1 MTIVVILLG
10 AFLIN
15 YLLDACFRSLWAKNL
30 TVQVQFQDQ
39 PVMEGQEARL
49 TETIANEKR
58 LFLPLLQVGFQVH
71 RDLWFADG
79 ENTSVSDQCYKRDV
93 FSVGGY
99 QKITRTIPFRCT
111 HRGYYE
117 LEQVE
122 LVTRSPL
129 MTRKYYETMKSRDF
143 FYVYPRLVDSEQL
156 DVSFRKVMG
165 SVLARKNLY
174 EDPFEFRGIREYEP
188 TDPMNKVNWKAAAR
202 TGELMVNLYGSTT
215 AQEVILLLDVENE
228 TIWKY
233 DEIHEE
239 EIRIAASL
247 ASRCIQEGIPVGFS
261 TNGKDILNGHTF
273 RLNPGTGEPQVRL
286 VNEELSRIDLNQ
298 KADPME
304 FVLDRERE
312 LETGASVTYVMISK
326 NQRPSCVEAFCRLAQ
341 EGNGCIWI
349 ATLYA
354 EMEWKLPED
363 EKISWIRWEVEK

>member
-15 YLLDACFRSLWAKNL
+15 YLLDACFRSFWARNL
-30 TVQVQFQDQ
+30 TVRVRFQDQ

-58 LFLPLLQVGFQVH
+58 LFLPLLQVGFRVH

-122 LVTRSPL
+122 LITRSPL
-129 MTRKYYETMKSRDF
+129 MTRRYYETLESRDF
-143 FYVYPRLVDSEQL
+143 FYVYPRLVDSDQMEI
-156 DVSFRKVMG
+156 SFQKVMG
-165 SVLARKNLY
+165 SAMARRNLF
-174 EDPFEFRGIREYEP
+174 EDPFEFRGIREYAP
-188 TDPMNKVNWKAAAR
+188 TDPMNKINWKAAAR

-215 AQEVILLLDVENE
+215 AQEVILLLDVEDE

-239 EIRIAASL
+239 EIRIAATL
-247 ASRCIQEGIPVGFS
+247 TSRCIQDGIPVGLS
-261 TNGKDILNGHTF
+261 TNGKDILNGETF
-273 RLNPGTGEPQVRL
+273 RMRPGTGEQQVRL
-286 VNEELSRIDLNQ
+286 ISEKLSRIDLKQ

-312 LETGASVTYVMISK
+312 TGAGTAVTYVMISK
-326 NQRPSCVEAFCRLAQ
+326 NQRPSCVEAFCRLAA
-341 EGNGCIWI
+341 EGNSCIWI
-349 ATLYA
+349 ATLYP
-354 EMEWKLPED
+354 EMEWKLPGD
-363 EKISWIRWEVEK
+363 GQISWIRWEVEK